1 MLKEII
7 SDIIL
12 YRETI
17 ETPSFLEA
25 ATKQFIVLPILRAL
39 GWRYNDLSTLDVF
52 PEKNTGAGRV
62 DYALQC
68 NRMPLVFIECKKWDE
83 NIENGQDQLY
93 RYASSVS
100 VDIAILTNGI
110 LWDLYL
116 PIRTSALGVKKVP
129 WEDRIFCSINLE
141 AQQEARSDFQKYLS
155 KPNVEQ
161 GIARQAAEEA
171 FQPKASDTPLP
182 RRHYALPI
190 LLSLDQLGGSAPT
203 HEVLRM
209 VRQLMENELR
219 SIDLSQRS
227 DGQVYWENRTHD
239 MRRELMSRGM
249 MRKDSP
255 HGLWEISE
263 AGRESLHPQTLDPP
277 LPQSCYAAPILI
289 ALDQFGG
296 SAPTHEILRRIRQ
309 LMVDELQAVDVSRRS
324 DGQVYCESRTHA
336 MRSELVNRG
345 LMKDNSARGIWE
357 ISDAGRV
364 YLHNNG
370 ENLNGEEHN

>member
-12 YRETI
+12 YREAI

-39 GWRYNDLSTLDVF
+39 GWQYNDLSNLDVF
-52 PEKNTGAGRV
+52 PEKDTGDGRV
-62 DYALQC
+62 DYALQY
-68 NRMPLVFIECKKWDE
+68 NKQPVVFVECKKWSE
-83 NIENGQDQLY
+83 NIANSQDQLR
-93 RYASSVS
+93 RYASSMS
-100 VDIAILTNGI
+100 VDIAVLTNGI

-116 PIRTSALGVKKVP
+116 PSRISALGIKKVP

-141 AQQEARSDFQKYLS
+141 AQQEARSDFQRYLS

-161 GIARQAAEEA
+161 GIAREAAEEA

-190 LLSLDQLGGSAPT
+190 LIALDQLGGSAPT
-203 HEVLRM
+203 HKVLR
-209 VRQLMENELR
+209 RICQLMENDLR
-219 SIDLSQRS
+219 PIDLSQRP

-239 MRRELMSRGM
+239 IRRELVSRGL
-249 MRKDSP
+249 MRKDSQ

-263 AGRESLHPQTLDPP
+263 AGRESLRPQTPDPP
-277 LPQSCYAAPILI
+277 LPQSCYAIPILI
-289 ALDQFGG
+289 SLDQFGS

-309 LMVDELQAVDVSRRS
+309 LMVDELRPVDVSRRS

-345 LMKDNSARGIWE
+345 LMRDNSPRGIWE
-357 ISDAGRV
+357 ISDAGRE
-364 YLHNNG
+364 YLLNNE
-370 ENLNGEEHN
+370 ENLNNG